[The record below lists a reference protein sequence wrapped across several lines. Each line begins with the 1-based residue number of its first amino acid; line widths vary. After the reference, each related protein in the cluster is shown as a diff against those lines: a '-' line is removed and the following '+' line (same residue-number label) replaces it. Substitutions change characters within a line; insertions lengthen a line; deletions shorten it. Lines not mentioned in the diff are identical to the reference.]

1 MNKIEVGKT
10 YDTAPGRRRCIYV
23 EDDIAWMISGADS
36 CAWRWTVNG
45 ASIDLG
51 GIHDVIW
58 PAEPPKTITR
68 TSTYPAPETKAPA
81 IGTEYFVPELINGYS
96 LGYTWYGI
104 GADLRYMQQGLVY
117 LTEDDAIARAKAML
131 E

>member
-10 YDTAPGRRRCIYV
+10 YRTAAGDYTCIHIEGDT
-23 EDDIAWMISGADS
+23 AWMISHA
-36 CAWRWTVNG
+36 AATAYVWTVEGTSLSFGENYNVVW
-45 ASIDLG
+45 
-51 GIHDVIW
+51 HDK
-58 PAEPPKTITR
+58 PRKTITR
-68 TSTYPAPETKAPA
+68 TITYPAPETKAPA

-104 GADLRYMQQGLVY
+104 GADLRYLQQGLVY
-117 LTEDDAIARAKAML
+117 LTEDDAIARAKVML